1 MYTADASGFLGCDI
15 MSLDELLLML
25 QNIINTPSKAQNHSP
40 INSAALT
47 TNHEIYTAVSKIK
60 HNNDNKMGRKK
71 KKTIIMP

>member
-40 INSAALT
+40 INSAPQPTKLKSHQLSCI
-47 TNHEIYTAVSKIK
+47 NHK
-60 HNNDNKMGRKK
+60 
-71 KKTIIMP
+71 P